1 MFLKSF
7 SGGVHPPEH
16 KEQTERKPVENIAIP
31 HECFIPVQQ
40 HIGSPAVPVVET
52 GDYVEVGQI
61 IAEAGGFVSA
71 NVHASVPG
79 KVTAVANH
87 PTPTN
92 PEGLCVTI
100 EIHGQFS
107 AAKSENVNWKDLS
120 VEELMQ
126 KVKDAGIV
134 GMGGAAFPT
143 HVKLSPPP
151 GKKIDT
157 LIINAAECE
166 PFLTVDDA
174 LIKTSIPEII
184 DGIRITLKILNID
197 TAVIGIESNKKDS
210 FKLLSSY
217 LGSEESTSITVK
229 QLKTKYPQGAEK
241 QLIQSLTRRQV
252 PSGGL
257 PMDAGVVVQNI
268 GTVFAIYQAVVE
280 NKPLY
285 ERLITVSGS
294 CIAKPGNY
302 KIKVGTRIE
311 DIVRECGG
319 FTEEPVKI
327 ILGGPMC
334 GQAINDLN
342 IPVIK
347 GTSGIL
353 FMSKKDIDI
362 SDYHPCIR
370 CGRCVHACPI
380 SLLPYEIGNR
390 VEMTLYDEINSLNP
404 LDCIQCGACSYICP
418 SRRPVSHFIKQAQQ
432 YIRSQKR

>member
-16 KEQTERKPVENIAIP
+16 KEITERKPVENIAIP

-40 HIGSPAVPVVET
+40 HIGKPAVPVVEV
-52 GDYVEVGQI
+52 GDYVEVGQL
-61 IAEAGGFVSA
+61 IAKADGFVSA
-71 NVHASVPG
+71 NIHASVPG
-79 KVTAVANH
+79 KVTAIGPH
-87 PTPTN
+87 PTPASSQ
-92 PEGLCVTI
+92 GICVTI
-100 EIHGQFS
+100 ETHGQFS
-107 AAKSENVNWKDLS
+107 AAKLEKIDWKNLS
-120 VEELMQ
+120 KEELIR
-126 KVKDAGIV
+126 KITDAGIV

-174 LIKTSIPEII
+174 LIKTSVPEII
-184 DGIRITLKILNID
+184 DGIRITLKILGIEK
-197 TAVIGIESNKKDS
+197 AVIGIESNKKHS
-210 FKLLSSY
+210 FKLLTSY
-217 LGSEESTSITVK
+217 LGSEDAKSITVK

-241 QLIQSLTRRQV
+241 QLIQSITGRQV

-257 PMDAGVVVQNI
+257 PMDAGIVVQNI
-268 GTVFAIYQAVVE
+268 GTVFAIFQAVSE
-280 NKPLY
+280 SKSLY
-285 ERLITVSGS
+285 ERLVTVSGS

-311 DIVRECGG
+311 DIVSECGG
-319 FTEEPVKI
+319 LKEEPVKI

-334 GQAINDLN
+334 GQAVNDLS

-353 FMSKKDIDI
+353 FLSRKDLDLA
-362 SDYHPCIR
+362 DYQPCIR
-370 CGRCVHACPI
+370 CARCVQACPI
-380 SLLPYEIGNR
+380 NLLPFDIANR
-390 VEMTLYDEINSLNP
+390 VEMVQYENIASYNP

-418 SRRPVSHFIKQAQQ
+418 SRRPVSHFIKLAQQ
-432 YIRSQKR
+432 HIRSQKR